1 MTDGTEDTDVRNKVL
16 LTRSRWACLMGLR
29 QSSHLMT
36 RPFTGSELIVINR
49 YGKPHPASPP
59 MLASLR
65 GAGWLE
71 HVLLERSLGEDSPF
85 RLGKMPHA
93 WMITDAGR
101 LAVAACPEFYPGEPA
116 GATDPD
122 DRV

>member
-29 QSSHLMT
+29 QSPHLMT

-49 YGKPHPASPP
+49 FGKPHPAPPP
-59 MLASLR
+59 MLASAR

-85 RLGKMPHA
+85 RLGKMPNA

>member
-1 MTDGTEDTDVRNKVL
+1 MTDRIEKTGPEDKVL
-16 LTRSRWACLMGLR
+16 LTRSRWAGLMALR
-29 QSSHLMT
+29 QSPHLMT
-36 RPFTGSELIVINR
+36 RPFVGTELIVISR
-49 YGKPHPASPP
+49 FGKPHPAPPP

-65 GAGWLE
+65 SAGWLE
-71 HVLLERSLGEDSPF
+71 QVSIESSLGEGSPF
-85 RLGKMPHA
+85 RLGKMPKA
-93 WMITDAGR
+93 WRITAAGR